1 MSTPERTPSPSST
14 RSERLGVVIPLLNEQ
29 ATLPELLTRV
39 LAQLQPHDLLLPVVD
54 GGSTDDTRALVEAA
68 AARDARVRLV
78 WVPDNRHVVGAYL
91 AGFAAALD
99 AECDWILEMD
109 AGLSH
114 RPEEIPRFLRAME
127 CGAELAAGSRFLPGG
142 SFRAPAS
149 RWLFSRG
156 GTWLANRVL
165 GTRMRDM
172 TSGFECFTARAAR
185 RVLEHGLR
193 SRAGFYQ
200 TEVRHLLR
208 DWNWV
213 EVPISYVSELARP
226 HRNSLGES
234 LRLLRTLR
242 REARRERDEL

>member
-1 MSTPERTPSPSST
+1 MSSPEPTST
-14 RSERLGVVIPLLNEQ
+14 AAAARGERLGVVIPLLNEQ
-29 ATLPELLTRV
+29 ATLAELLVRV
-39 LAQLQPHDLLLPVVD
+39 LAQLQPHDLLFPVVD
-54 GGSTDDTRALVEAA
+54 GGSVDDTRALVEAA
-68 AARDARVRLV
+68 AVRDPRVRLV
-78 WVPDNRHVVGAYL
+78 WVPENRNVVGAYL

-99 AECDWILEMD
+99 AGCDWVLEMD
-109 AGLSH
+109 GGLSH
-114 RPEEIPRFLRAME
+114 RPEEIPRFLRAMSQ
-127 CGAELAAGSRFLPGG
+127 GAELAAGSRFLPGA
-142 SFRAPAS
+142 SFRAPAP
-149 RWLFSRG
+149 RWVLSRG

-172 TSGFECFTARAAR
+172 TSGFECFTARAVR
-185 RVLEHGLR
+185 HVLERGLR

-226 HRNSLGES
+226 HRGSLGES

-242 REARRERDEL
+242 RDARRERDAL